1 MAKVTSLWNEIVKFP
16 AMLAFSSK
24 RFVRCPSRKN
34 IQALFSTG
42 KAYSSYEAVSHEGPL
57 RKYNT
62 YLQKQ
67 VLKPDECQKQT
78 VHKLQ
83 NLYERLKDYD
93 PQQRTDSWSQAPH
106 GFYLHGGVGTGK
118 TILMDIFYDSIPILE
133 KKRVHFY
140 SFMLQL
146 YSSLNR
152 WNLCCPSDELTFNL
166 TPVESIASEL
176 AGEAW
181 LLCFD
186 EMQLADFGSTRLLEG
201 VFRKLLE
208 SGTVIVTT
216 SNRSPFELGSSSFGR
231 SEEALDSVTSL
242 VGLLTHH
249 CEVVAMN
256 SGKDHRVLQ
265 KRGKETYF
273 CPITAETDKALDEAF
288 CRAVGTGLRL
298 SSVSL
303 PVYGRKVV
311 VPIASENRVAR
322 FTFNE
327 LCRSPF
333 GPADYITI
341 CNHFHTIFVE
351 DIPQMTIYQKNEARR
366 FLSFIDAVY
375 ESKVKLFCTAASSPD
390 DLFLLIPNDATVS
403 EDKMHIEMIGELAYD
418 LQLTELDLSS
428 LGILTGE
435 EEIFSF
441 KRCISRL
448 NEMQSELYQTQ
459 KHRPQVFS
467 PYLGSVDERLRS
479 EKRRREREYKRRM
492 KMLEGTEQE
501 NSEAPLELPLT
512 PLSSGSSD
520 WADEASY
527 ISWSNDV
534 MRKEHRDL
542 QRRRKGEYMKRH
554 DAPKFGEEHFWG
566 FGWWEKIMGRRK
578 GKNRNGDNTDDKP
591 AT

>member
-1 MAKVTSLWNEIVKFP
+1 
-16 AMLAFSSK
+16 MLALSS
-24 RFVRCPSRKN
+24 RRIVRDLVFHWN
-34 IQALFSTG
+34 IGTR
-42 KAYSSYEAVSHEGPL
+42 KAYFSDKVASCEGPL
-57 RKYNT
+57 RLYNS

-67 VLKPDECQKQT
+67 VLKPDQCQLQI
-78 VHKLQ
+78 VRKLQ
-83 NLYERLKDYD
+83 GLYERLKDYD
-93 PQQRTDSWSQAPH
+93 PQCRSDSSLSSPQ
-106 GFYLHGGVGTGK
+106 GFYLYGGVGTGK
-118 TILMDIFYDSIPILE
+118 TILMDIFYDSIPVMR

-152 WNLCCPSDELTFNL
+152 WNLCCPKDELTFNS
-166 TPVESIASEL
+166 TPVESISSEL

-186 EMQLADFGSTRLLEG
+186 EVQLADFGSTRLLEG

-216 SNRSPFELGSSSFGR
+216 SNRSPNDLGSSSFGR
-231 SEEALDSVTSL
+231 AEEALDSVTSL
-242 VGLLTHH
+242 VGVLTQH
-249 CEVVAMN
+249 CEVAAMN
-256 SGKDHRVLQ
+256 SDKDHRILQ

-273 CPITAETDKALDEAF
+273 SPITAETEKALDEAF

-303 PVYGRKVV
+303 PVYGRKVI

-322 FTFNE
+322 FTFTE
-327 LCRSPF
+327 LCGSPL

-366 FLSFIDAVY
+366 FLSFIDAAY
-375 ESKVKLFCTAASSPD
+375 ESKVKMFCTAASSSD
-390 DLFLLIPNDATVS
+390 DLFQLIPNEAALN

-418 LQLTELDLSS
+418 LQLTNLDLGS

-448 NEMQSELYQTQ
+448 KEMQSELYQSQ
-459 KHRPQVFS
+459 KHRRQAFS
-467 PYLGSVDERLRS
+467 PYLGSVDERLHS
-479 EKRRREREYKRRM
+479 ENRRREREYKRRM
-492 KMLEGTEQE
+492 KMLEGNGQEE
-501 NSEAPLELPLT
+501 NSDAPLEIPLT
-512 PLSSGSSD
+512 PLSAGSSD

-527 ISWSNDV
+527 ITWSNDV
-534 MRKEHRDL
+534 MRKELRDL
-542 QRRRKGEYMKRH
+542 ERKKKGEYLKRH

-566 FGWWEKIMGRRK
+566 FGWWEKIIKRRT
-578 GKNRNGDNTDDKP
+578 GKERHRDEPDDNQTP
-591 AT
+591 